1 MCKALAADEL
11 DVAVCLTEGCIADIV
26 KGGAHSILGVFVS
39 SPLTWGVHVHSTSSF
54 TDVES
59 LRGKVFGISRPT
71 SGSHLMSFVNAMDS
85 GWDVDRDC
93 KFEIVG
99 NLDGAKKALSTG
111 QADAF
116 MWEKFTTKPVVDS
129 GEWRR
134 VGECVTPWPCF
145 VITVR
150 NSFMRE
156 NSALVKAMLETIATA
171 ARDFAADTPAA
182 VSYAS
187 KRYSLKAEDV
197 AEWFGSVRWSCEPAV
212 DEATIALV
220 FDYLQRVG
228 VLKADEVAATSPM
241 RLVSKLTSVK
251 RMPGMMWDWRVKA
264 VHNALREAGKAE
276 GALSVDDLTA
286 LGHLDQ
292 YHYLGVEAC
301 DHVATILA
309 LKSGRHVLDI
319 GSGIGG
325 PARYLAHKTGCTVMG
340 VDIQEQLVDA
350 SRELTKRVQLD
361 GRVQFVAGDF
371 LTSAAE
377 LTEQYDHFISMLVFL
392 HIPVRK
398 PLFDLCFERLKPG
411 GTFVIEDFY
420 EQLPLRPAEV
430 CTLRTVVGATSV
442 VPLSTYKAQLEA
454 AGFVDVE
461 CVDLTSLWRQWTKAR
476 HKAFVTTKAQSIAT
490 HGQDHYAAR
499 SKFYQAID
507 SLFEG
512 GRLGGVRITGRRLG
526 ELENDL
532 LQGRQSMTTCV
543 FSGSTAKLTETGMK
557 MTDILSSFKDI
568 PNGWALAHG
577 GLG

>member
-1 MCKALAADEL
+1 MCKSLAADEL

-26 KGGAHSILGVFVS
+26 KGGDHSILGVFVS
-39 SPLTWGVHVHSTSSF
+39 SPLTWGVHVHSESSF

-71 SGSHLMSFVNAMDS
+71 SGSHLMSFVNAMDNS
-85 GWDVDRDC
+85 WDLDRDC

-99 NLDGAKKALSTG
+99 NLDGARQALRMRK
-111 QADAF
+111 ADAF

-150 NSFMRE
+150 NAFLKE
-156 NSALVKAMLETIATA
+156 NGALVHAMLATVA
-171 ARDFAADTPAA
+171 AAAKDFSADAAAA
-182 VSYAS
+182 VEYAS
-187 KRYSLKAEDV
+187 RRFSLKAEDV
-197 AEWFGSVRWSCEPAV
+197 AEWFKSVRWSCEAAI

-228 VLKADEVAATSPM
+228 VLKAEEVAATSPM
-241 RLVSKLTSVK
+241 KLVSKHTSVK
-251 RMPGMMWDWRVKA
+251 RLPGMMWDWRVKA
-264 VHNALREAGKAE
+264 VRNALREAGKAD
-276 GALSVDDLTA
+276 GPLTVDDLTA

-301 DHVATILA
+301 DHVATILG

-325 PARYLAHKTGCTVMG
+325 PARYLAHKTGCTVTG
-340 VDIQEQLVDA
+340 VDAQALLVDA
-350 SRELTKRVQLD
+350 SRELTKRAQLD
-361 GRVQFVAGDF
+361 GRVRFVAGDF
-371 LTSAAE
+371 LATE
-377 LTEQYDHFISMLVFL
+377 LSEQYDHFISMLVFL

-430 CTLRTVVGATSV
+430 CTLRTVVGATSIV
-442 VPLSTYKAQLEA
+442 QLSTYKAQLEA

-476 HKAFVTTKAQSIAT
+476 HEAFVATKERSIAM
-490 HGQDHYAAR
+490 HGEDHYALR
-499 SKFYQAID
+499 SKFYEAID
-507 SLFEG
+507 GLFEG

-532 LQGRQSMTTCV
+532 TRGRQSMTTCV
-543 FSGSTAKLTETGMK
+543 FSGSTAKLNETGTT
-557 MTDILSSFKDI
+557 MTDVVRNLKDI

-577 GLG
+577 GLE